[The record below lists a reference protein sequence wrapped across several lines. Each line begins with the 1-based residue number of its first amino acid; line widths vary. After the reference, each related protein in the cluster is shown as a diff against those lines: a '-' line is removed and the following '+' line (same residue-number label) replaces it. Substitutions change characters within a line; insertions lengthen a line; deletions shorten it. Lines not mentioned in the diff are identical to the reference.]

1 MSIYTNSGLT
11 HNIISF
17 GLSVHGVVLVF
28 VAINE
33 KSIVTVLDVSDLTK
47 IFTYYKSNTDR

>member
-1 MSIYTNSGLT
+1 MSIYTNSDLT

-33 KSIVTVLDVSDLTK
+33 KSIVTVPDVSDRT
-47 IFTYYKSNTDR
+47 

>member
-1 MSIYTNSGLT
+1 MSIYTNSDLT

-33 KSIVTVLDVSDLTK
+33 KSIATVPDVSDRT
-47 IFTYYKSNTDR
+47 